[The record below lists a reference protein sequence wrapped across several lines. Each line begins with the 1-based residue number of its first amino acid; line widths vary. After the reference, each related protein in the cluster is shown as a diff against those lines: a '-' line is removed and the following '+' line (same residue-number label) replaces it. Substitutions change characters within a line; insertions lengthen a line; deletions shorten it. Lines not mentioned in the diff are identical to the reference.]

1 MNTDDFTTA
10 FNDALDSAEQ
20 ETLGVTDET
29 ETVADEVSNE
39 QENATN
45 ADEKETADS
54 ETTENTDD
62 TDSEENADE
71 KETADSEHIEN
82 ADNTVILAKDGKHTI
97 PYEKLLEARN
107 AEKAIKAELATVKA
121 ELDALRQGKKS
132 NQATDETEQ
141 VDDDLDNLDDEEIF
155 MSKKDLNKFLN
166 DTVAKQVNER
176 LKIIEQQQA
185 ISVAEQHYQAIFAKH
200 PDADSIVESSELE
213 NWITAK
219 PVYVQNAIRQI
230 LQQGTSAEVI
240 SLLDDFKAD
249 AKTVPEKRSLDLTK
263 INQAAEKKISQAQK
277 PVAPDTLSNL
287 DGAKTVSKGQVDY
300 SHLSGSD
307 MLNVFS
313 DKSLDEIEKM
323 L

>member
-1 MNTDDFTTA
+1 MNTDDFTSA

-20 ETLGVTDET
+20 ELNVTDEK
-29 ETVADEVSNE
+29 ETATDEVSNE

-45 ADEKETADS
+45 ADETETADS
-54 ETTENTDD
+54 ETTANDDD
-62 TDSEENADE
+62 TDNSEQSADE
-71 KETADSEHIEN
+71 TETADSEN

-132 NQATDETEQ
+132 NQTTDETET
-141 VDDDLDNLDDEEIF
+141 VDDDLDDDEEVF

-200 PDADSIVESSELE
+200 PDADSIVESSELA
-213 NWITAK
+213 NWIAAK
-219 PVYVQNAIRQI
+219 PNYVQNAIHQV
-230 LQQGTSAEVI
+230 LKQGTSAEVI
-240 SLLDDFKAD
+240 SLLDDFKKD

-277 PVAPDTLSNL
+277 PVAPDTLSHL

-300 SHLSGSD
+300 SNLSGSD

>member
-1 MNTDDFTTA
+1 MNTDDFTSA

-20 ETLGVTDET
+20 EALGVTDEK

-54 ETTENTDD
+54 ETTANADD

-141 VDDDLDNLDDEEIF
+141 VDDDLDNDEEVF
-155 MSKKDLNKFLN
+155 MSQKDLNKFLN

-185 ISVAEQHYQAIFAKH
+185 ISVAERHYQEIFAKH
-200 PDADSIVESSELE
+200 PDADSIVESSELA
-213 NWITAK
+213 NWIAAK
-219 PVYVQNAIRQI
+219 PNYVQNAIHQV
-230 LQQGTSAEVI
+230 LKQGTSAEVI
-240 SLLDDFKAD
+240 SLLDDFKKD

-300 SHLSGSD
+300 SNLSGSD

>member
-1 MNTDDFTTA
+1 MNIDDFTTA
-10 FNDALDSAEQ
+10 FNDALYSAEQ
-20 ETLGVTDET
+20 ELNVTDEK
-29 ETVADEVSNE
+29 ETVVDEVSNE

-54 ETTENTDD
+54 ETIANADD

-121 ELDALRQGKKS
+121 ELDALRQGEKS

-141 VDDDLDNLDDEEIF
+141 VDDLDDDEEVF

-166 DTVAKQVNER
+166 DAVAKQVNER
-176 LKIIEQQQA
+176 IKKLEQQQS
-185 ISVAEQHYQAIFAKH
+185 ISAAEQHYQAIFAKH

-300 SHLSGSD
+300 AHLSGSD